1 MKLNINDS
9 DPAEFF
15 LCPQFTCRN
24 VALGAKDNAT
34 FIITDDL
41 NVIPNSSGA
50 IFRLLTSR
58 GIDDIRSVYHLTMNV
73 ATEKGFY
80 LKFSKFAISYLA
92 IIIIFSETRVS
103 RALFK

>member
-1 MKLNINDS
+1 MKLNIGDS
-9 DPAEFF
+9 DPTEFF
-15 LCPQFTCRN
+15 ICPQFTCRN
-24 VALGAKDNAT
+24 VALAAKDNAA

-58 GIDDIRSVYHLTMNV
+58 EIDDIRSVYHLTMNV